1 MLSNK
6 QIQDLDRF
14 CQKKGVRYYD
24 LRQEMVD
31 HLAESIELI
40 MQAQPETSFETAL
53 ARVYQSFGI
62 FGFSKVI
69 EEREAA
75 IRKAT
80 RRLEMQLFKS
90 YFTIPKLAVS
100 LLLFILLNA
109 PVYFFKIQ
117 NAERVYSFYC
127 IFLFVFSLF
136 AVCFVHIKFK
146 RPLQKLVSLKHTGSF
161 TVFVGLFQLP
171 NLYFNLA
178 VKGLEI
184 DISHAAW
191 FNPVMTVFCTLAILF
206 TLARYHAYKTIYNN
220 GRRHYPLAFQ

>member
-100 LLLFILLNA
+100 LLLFILL
-109 PVYFFKIQ
+109 K
-117 NAERVYSFYC
+117 
-127 IFLFVFSLF
+127 
-136 AVCFVHIKFK
+136 
-146 RPLQKLVSLKHTGSF
+146 
-161 TVFVGLFQLP
+161 
-171 NLYFNLA
+171 
-178 VKGLEI
+178 
-184 DISHAAW
+184 
-191 FNPVMTVFCTLAILF
+191 
-206 TLARYHAYKTIYNN
+206 
-220 GRRHYPLAFQ
+220 AF